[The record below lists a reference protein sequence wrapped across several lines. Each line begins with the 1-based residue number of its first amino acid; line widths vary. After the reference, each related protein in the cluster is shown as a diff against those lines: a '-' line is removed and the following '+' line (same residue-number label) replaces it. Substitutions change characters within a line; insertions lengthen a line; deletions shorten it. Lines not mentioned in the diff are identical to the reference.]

1 MINSIGTEGAS
12 GPVITPPPF
21 KGTVSLGK
29 PKLDDGEPDTEKTSF
44 GDMFNSFVKDVNHM
58 QNVAGESIQRMI
70 AGEIKD
76 PHQVMLAVGEA
87 KMAMN
92 LLLEIRNKVM
102 EGYRE
107 LIQMRV

>member
-1 MINSIGTEGAS
+1 MINTIGTEKFA
-12 GPVITPPPF
+12 GPLVAPAPF

-29 PKLDDGEPDTEKTSF
+29 PKLTEEDQAANKSNFGE
-44 GDMFNSFVKDVNHM
+44 MFQGFVKDVNHM
-58 QNVAGESIQRMI
+58 QNTAGESIQKLI

-92 LLLEIRNKVM
+92 LLLEIRNKVL
-102 EGYRE
+102 EGFRE
-107 LIQMRV
+107 IMQIRV